1 MTAAVTA
8 YEDALRRGAARVVD
22 RRGAE
27 VPMHLHRWIAPA
39 EHGDHDLLARCEGS
53 TLDVGCGPGRMVAA
67 LAQRGVLAMGI
78 DISPLAVELTQ
89 QRGGTA
95 ICRDVYADVPGAGRW
110 NHLLLADGNI
120 GIGGDPVRLLSRCR
134 DLIASDGTV
143 LLDVKH
149 WGYGFERH
157 DVRFELE
164 GAQSD
169 WFAWS
174 WVGLDALAVI
184 ASAAGFRVSACWP
197 AHVQDPT
204 AGSEHEGWQAE
215 LTPTDEWRPP
225 RQPLF
230 DLTVST

>member
-8 YEDALRRGAARVVD
+8 YEDALRRGIARVVD

-27 VPMHLHRWIAPA
+27 VSMQLQRWIAPA
-39 EHGDHDLLARCEGS
+39 EHDDHDLLARCEGS

-67 LAQRGVLAMGI
+67 LVQRGVLAMGI
-78 DISPLAVELTQ
+78 DISPLAVALTQ

-110 NHLLLADGNI
+110 DHLLLADGNI

-134 DLIASDGTV
+134 ELIAADGTV
-143 LLDVKH
+143 LLDVAH
-149 WGYGFERH
+149 WGSGFERH
-157 DVRFELE
+157 DIRFEIE
-164 GAQSD
+164 GAPSD
-169 WFAWS
+169 WFPWS
-174 WVGLDALAVI
+174 WVGLDALAAV

-197 AHVQDPT
+197 ADV
-204 AGSEHEGWQAE
+204 AERSASGEHAGWQAE
-215 LTPTDEWRPP
+215 LTPTDEWRTP

-230 DLTVST
+230 DLTFSS